1 MPHDSITNLAW
12 VLGSYIL
19 GATIAALIFLGTGS
33 TQTECPQPITCT
45 PQRFSFCIHN
55 PKSATPEAPGGYS
68 VCSIVSGRT
77 PDGRMTFTAT
87 TGEVLTIA
95 PLDGVIIEETG
106 KKPEPYKPAES
117 SK

>member
-1 MPHDSITNLAW
+1 MRDPALAIGL
-12 VLGSYIL
+12 VGVYFLGC
-19 GATIAALIFLGTGS
+19 GAGALIGAGVTKS
-33 TQTECPQPITCT
+33 AECPQPITCT

-106 KKPEPYKPAES
+106 KKPEPYKPAER